1 MTNFENLKSQWEN
14 QPKLKTPDNGSKIV
28 IEKVA
33 FLKRKQRITNFVL
46 SITAIILLGFFFYIT
61 AYNNTK
67 VTMALLLMF
76 GAVLVRIIVEQLSI
90 KKLYR
95 LDVTT
100 NNTTFK
106 QKMVSYYKSRI
117 NTHYV
122 ITPILIILYITGFM
136 ILMPYFKQG
145 LSTGFYTYIQVSGFM
160 TLLVL
165 VFLIGKQIAKEIKIL
180 KGLSS

>member
-1 MTNFENLKSQWEN
+1 MTTFENLKSQWDN
-14 QPKLKTPDNGSKIV
+14 QPELKTPDNGSKMI
-28 IEKVA
+28 IEKVT

-46 SITAIILLGFFFYIT
+46 TITAIILLGFFFYIA

-67 VTMALLLMF
+67 VSMALLLMF
-76 GAVLVRIIVEQLSI
+76 GAVLARIIVEKLSI
-90 KKLYR
+90 RKLYK
-95 LDVTT
+95 LDVTA
-100 NNTTFK
+100 NNMTFR
-106 QKMVSYYKSRI
+106 QKVVYYYKSRI
-117 NTHYV
+117 TTHYV

-160 TLLVL
+160 TLFVLVL
-165 VFLIGKQIAKEIKIL
+165 LIGKQIAKEMKIL